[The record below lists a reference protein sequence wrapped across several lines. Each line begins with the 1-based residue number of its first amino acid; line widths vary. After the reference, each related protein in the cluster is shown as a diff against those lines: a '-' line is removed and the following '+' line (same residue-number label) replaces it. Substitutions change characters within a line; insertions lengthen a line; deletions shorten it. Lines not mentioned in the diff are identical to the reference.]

1 MKVNFKASEQQAK
14 IADSNL
20 SAPRFLYFRFLETNF
35 GCWAGALKI
44 DVVKKKTEK
53 ISQEL
58 LLMKFNEL
66 DKATLIPLMEK
77 CFAKSKQK

>member
-1 MKVNFKASEQQAK
+1 MH
-14 IADSNL
+14 
-20 SAPRFLYFRFLETNF
+20 FRFLETNF

-66 DKATLIPLMEK
+66 FNLTVFGIIAASNCNADSNLHFSLELPHRV
-77 CFAKSKQK
+77 